1 MALTL
6 STVVDILADHVVWY
20 GSKCG
25 AVANAPVQKFDVR
38 GGDDAVRTRGNG
50 HTFRRWRYSEY
61 SPTAAAS
68 PLQPLNALTCMIR
81 RPTPDRSRFYSSPPS
96 VVRYLRLVLVCVCVP
111 TLYT

>member
-6 STVVDILADHVVWY
+6 STVVDILADLVVWY

-61 SPTAAAS
+61 SPTAAALTIIECS
-68 PLQPLNALTCMIR
+68 YLHDIKANAR
-81 RPTPDRSRFYSSPPS
+81 
-96 VVRYLRLVLVCVCVP
+96 
-111 TLYT
+111 